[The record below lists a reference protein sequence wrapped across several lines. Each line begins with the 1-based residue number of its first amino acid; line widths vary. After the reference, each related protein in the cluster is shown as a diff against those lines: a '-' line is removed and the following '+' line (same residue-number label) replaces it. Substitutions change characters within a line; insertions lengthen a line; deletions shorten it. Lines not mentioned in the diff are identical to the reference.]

1 MIPSGIIER
10 SLKCYHTRTNL
21 PQKQI
26 YNYKCLLYF
35 RAVYL
40 PFSSL
45 PHKKLLYIEKQSS
58 GKSNASNNL
67 SRWMRSQSNK
77 HIETYVDKKF
87 STHEIIYNGW
97 CRTPASSE
105 KEIFVKLVN
114 V

>member
-77 HIETYVDKKF
+77 HIETYVDKKVF
-87 STHEIIYNGW
+87 YS
-97 CRTPASSE
+97 
-105 KEIFVKLVN
+105 
-114 V
+114 